1 MVTQERAKTYFT
13 EKKTNILWVVG
24 AFVMGAL
31 FLFSLKDEWSWWMLI
46 IGCIFILVG
55 FGLKLMRNDYP
66 NDAEIDT
73 SFIELKEA
81 KADLSLEKLGIS
93 KEDIVREPLKVL
105 GVYQYQYEKVGDDG
119 LTRYNPMQVEV
130 MHFGKNQLFV
140 NTIDVDLINQNAY
153 VGKTNE
159 FFYKDIS
166 AVSIQ
171 DSNNTKRFVVKV
183 SGETELDVGIYCN
196 DQDSLKSAEEA
207 VSVIRKILREV
218 KSA

>member
-31 FLFSLKDEWSWWMLI
+31 FLFSLKDEWSWWILI

-159 FFYKDIS
+159 FFTKIS
-166 AVSIQ
+166 V
-171 DSNNTKRFVVKV
+171 
-183 SGETELDVGIYCN
+183 L
-196 DQDSLKSAEEA
+196 
-207 VSVIRKILREV
+207 
-218 KSA
+218 